1 MWFAYSLMALMCWAG
16 SDLFSKLGCQSED
29 DKLSHLKMVS
39 AVGFVM
45 GAHAVWSIFSGTA
58 VVTEEVMRIYLP
70 VSLCYI
76 SSMALGYLA
85 MRYIELSISSP
96 ICNSSGAVVVIVTI
110 AVAGVAG
117 VPRLALL
124 AVALICV
131 GVIALGFTEANED
144 EELRAARQEEGNRQ
158 YAKSL
163 LALLIPVIYCLLDA
177 AGTYLDSVVLESL
190 DEAAANAAY
199 ELMFLLVGI
208 ACAVYVYVIREE
220 KFNLHEESP
229 RYVAA
234 FFETAGQFFYIHAL
248 SDSAH
253 VAFTVPIV
261 SAYCVGS
268 VVCGRVFL
276 RERLSKKHYACIL
289 AVALGVILLG
299 VLDL

>member
-45 GAHAVWSIFSGTA
+45 GAHAIWSIFSGTA

-96 ICNSSGAVVVIVTI
+96 ICNSSGAVVVIATI
-110 AVAGVAG
+110 AVSGLQD
-117 VPRLALL
+117 VPGLALA
-124 AVALICV
+124 AVALICA

-144 EELRAARQEEGNRQ
+144 EELREARQEEGNRR

-163 LALLIPVIYCLLDA
+163 LALLLPVIYCLLDA
-177 AGTYLDSVVLESL
+177 AGTYLDSVVLETL
-190 DEAAANAAY
+190 DEDAANAAY
-199 ELMFLLVGI
+199 ELLFLLAGVI
-208 ACAVYVYVIREE
+208 SAIYVYGIRGEKLRWREE
-220 KFNLHEESP
+220 RP

-234 FFETAGQFFYIHAL
+234 LFETAGQYFYINAL
-248 SDSAH
+248 ADSAH

-276 RERLSKKHYACIL
+276 REKLSKKHYACIL
-289 AVALGVILLG
+289 AVAAGVILLG